1 MSHID
6 SSAQTLEGAASVA
19 IKLVHIRWIDSSS
32 PSTADW
38 YSPAELTLKALTC
51 ETVGILI
58 AEDSNQISV
67 ASSITETGA
76 LYGVITIPKCSIL
89 KRRRIT

>member
-1 MSHID
+1 M
-6 SSAQTLEGAASVA
+6 L
-19 IKLVHIRWIDSSS
+19 KMVHLRWIDSSS

-38 YSPAELTLKALTC
+38 YDPHELNLKALAC
-51 ETVGILI
+51 ETVGIVI
-58 AEDSNQISV
+58 AEDDNQISL

-89 KRRRIT
+89 KRRRVQ

>member
-1 MSHID
+1 MS
-6 SSAQTLEGAASVA
+6 
-19 IKLVHIRWIDSSS
+19 IKLAHVRWIDSSS

-38 YSPAELTLKALTC
+38 YAPQELTLKALAC
-51 ETVGILI
+51 ETVGIVI
-58 AEDSNQISV
+58 AEDDNQISL

-89 KRRRIT
+89 KRRRIQ